1 MIPAAPIFVWSHLDS
16 RAREHLCAATHGER
30 LHFANKFAPAPGDV
44 AAFRDAEIC
53 FGNVPAEWLGCA
65 PRLRWMQ
72 LESVGFDYYR
82 KLDRTRLAPGFVLT
96 NLHGQFAR
104 PAAETA
110 LAGLLALQRGLD
122 ELIPAQRDRRWICL
136 DVRPRMRLLHGCR
149 AIVLGAGTIG
159 LRLRDLLRAF
169 ECHVDVFARHSSEA
183 TVPTAAALDAL
194 LPECDVIACCLP
206 STPETCGFFDAARLG
221 RLPPHA
227 LFVNVGRGS
236 VVDERALVAC
246 LQHGRIG
253 GAMIDVS
260 YDELIPSD
268 HPLWTC
274 PRTILTQHTGGGYAD
289 ELLDKART
297 FTLNLA
303 RYRRGEPLANVVNVA
318 RGY

>member
-1 MIPAAPIFVWSHLDS
+1 MTPAAPIFVWSHLDS

-30 LHFANKFAPAPGDV
+30 LHFANKFAPAPGDE

-159 LRLRDLLRAF
+159 NPHPTQPLQNPVSFQLLCPPATKSTPGRRLR
-169 ECHVDVFARHSSEA
+169 
-183 TVPTAAALDAL
+183 AAADASVH
-194 LPECDVIACCLP
+194 PCPAVCSRP
-206 STPETCGFFDAARLG
+206 SSSSPRL
-221 RLPPHA
+221 
-227 LFVNVGRGS
+227 S
-236 VVDERALVAC
+236 
-246 LQHGRIG
+246 
-253 GAMIDVS
+253 
-260 YDELIPSD
+260 
-268 HPLWTC
+268 
-274 PRTILTQHTGGGYAD
+274 
-289 ELLDKART
+289 
-297 FTLNLA
+297 
-303 RYRRGEPLANVVNVA
+303 
-318 RGY
+318 